1 VIPATVGGVV
11 TLVLLVLPGLAFE
24 LFRQRRR
31 WGRNDSTFV
40 EISRVLVAGLSLG
53 GITFTVLAGVSLA
66 GPRSI
71 ISVPGLVTDKHWL
84 VQHLLVDGWTAWA
97 YGLVSV
103 TLAAFVAAILP
114 GPSTAGSI
122 HTESSWV
129 TCFDRVP
136 RAMQEAMRL
145 RAVPGVRLS
154 VRLTD
159 GTVYVGDRAEY
170 STDLP
175 LEDRELV
182 LGGKLAYKPPGEPD
196 TKLLPRWHQLLV
208 RGDQIS
214 DMLVQ
219 YVPGAE
225 PAERSY
231 SASPRI
237 GWLRRACARLL
248 GRPPDSTWPKLLE
261 APATHATAAARL
273 LVAELGI
280 LVVTAVVS
288 HFT

>member
-1 VIPATVGGVV
+1 MIPATVGGVV

-53 GITFTVLAGVSLA
+53 GITFTLLAGVSLV
-66 GPRSI
+66 GSRSI
-71 ISVPGLVTDKHWL
+71 ISVPDLLTNKHWL
-84 VQHLLVDGWTAWA
+84 VQHMLVDGWTAWA

-103 TLAAFVAAILP
+103 TLAALVAAILP
-114 GPSTAGSI
+114 GANTVGSI

-129 TCFDRVP
+129 TCFDRLP
-136 RAMQEAMRL
+136 RAMQEAMNL
-145 RAVPGVRLS
+145 SAAPGVRLS
-154 VRLTD
+154 VRLND
-159 GTVYVGDRAEY
+159 GSVYVGDRAEY

-182 LGGKLAYKPPGEPD
+182 LGGKLAYQPPGESDAKP
-196 TKLLPRWHQLLV
+196 LPRWQRLLV
-208 RGDQIS
+208 RGDRIS

-219 YVPGAE
+219 YVPGVA
-225 PAERSY
+225 PAVSTPSVSSRF
-231 SASPRI
+231 
-237 GWLRRACARLL
+237 GWFRRACARFL
-248 GRPPDSTWPKLLE
+248 GLRPQSSWPKLLE
-261 APATHATAAARL
+261 APVAHAAAAARL
-273 LVAELGI
+273 LAAEVGI
-280 LVVTAVVS
+280 LVITAVVS

>member
-1 VIPATVGGVV
+1 
-11 TLVLLVLPGLAFE
+11 VLLVLPGLAFE

-40 EISRVLVAGLSLG
+40 EISRVLVAGVGLG
-53 GITFTVLAGVSLA
+53 GLTFTLLAGVSLV

-71 ISVPGLVTDKHWL
+71 ISMPGLVTNKHWL

-103 TLAAFVAAILP
+103 TLAAFVAAIMP
-114 GPSTAGSI
+114 GPNKAGSI
-122 HTESSWV
+122 YTESSWV

-145 RAVPGVRLS
+145 RTVPGVRLS
-154 VRLTD
+154 VRLAD
-159 GTVYVGDRAEY
+159 GTVYVGDRVEY

-182 LGGKLAYKPPGEPD
+182 LGGQLAYRPAGKEE
-196 TKLLPRWHQLLV
+196 TKLLPRWQRLLV

-219 YVPGAE
+219 YVPGVE
-225 PAERSY
+225 PAGGSY
-231 SASPRI
+231 SAPPRC
-237 GWLRRACARLL
+237 GWLRQACARFL
-248 GRPPDSTWPKLLE
+248 GRPADSTWPKLLE
-261 APATHATAAARL
+261 APVTHATAAARL
-273 LVAELGI
+273 LGAELGI
-280 LVVTAVVS
+280 LLAIAIVS
-288 HFT
+288 LLT

>member
-1 VIPATVGGVV
+1 MIPATVGGVV

-53 GITFTVLAGVSLA
+53 GITFTLLAGVSLV

-71 ISVPGLVTDKHWL
+71 VSVPGLLTNKNWL
-84 VQHLLVDGWTAWA
+84 VQHMLVDGWTAWA

-103 TLAAFVAAILP
+103 TLAALVAAVLP
-114 GPSTAGSI
+114 GTNKAGSI

-129 TCFDRVP
+129 TCFDRLP
-136 RAMQEAMRL
+136 RDMQEARGL
-145 RAVPGVRLS
+145 PAIPGVRLS
-154 VRLTD
+154 VRLND
-159 GTVYVGDRAEY
+159 GSVYIGDRTEY

-182 LGGKLAYKPPGEPD
+182 LGGEMTYQAPGESES
-196 TKLLPRWHQLLV
+196 KRLYRWHRLLL

-219 YVPGAE
+219 YVPGVK
-225 PAERSY
+225 
-231 SASPRI
+231 SAGQSPFVSSRLE
-237 GWLRRACARLL
+237 WLRRACASSL
-248 GRPPDSTWPKLLE
+248 GLAPESNWTKVLE
-261 APATHATAAARL
+261 APAAHAAVAARL
-273 LVAELGI
+273 LAAEVGI
-280 LVVTAVVS
+280 LIIIAAVS

>member
-1 VIPATVGGVV
+1 MIPATVGGVV

-31 WGRNDSTFV
+31 WGRNDSTFI
-40 EISRVLVAGLSLG
+40 EISRVLVAGLALG
-53 GITFTVLAGVSLA
+53 GITFTLLAAVSLV

-71 ISVPGLVTDKHWL
+71 VSVAGLVTNKHWL

-103 TLAAFVAAILP
+103 TLAAFVAALMP
-114 GPSTAGSI
+114 GPNKEGSI
-122 HTESSWV
+122 YTESSWV

-136 RAMQEAMRL
+136 RAMQEVMRL
-145 RAVPGVRLS
+145 PTVPGVRLS

-159 GTVYVGDRAEY
+159 GTVYVGDRVEY

-182 LGGKLAYKPPGEPD
+182 LGGKLARQPAGEED
-196 TKLLPRWHQLLV
+196 TKLLPRWHRLMV

-219 YVPGAE
+219 YVPGVESAGSS
-225 PAERSY
+225 R

-237 GWLRRACARLL
+237 GWLRCACARLL

-273 LVAELGI
+273 LAAELVI

>member
-1 VIPATVGGVV
+1 VESPSQC
-11 TLVLLVLPGLAFE
+11 LPVCRWRDLGALSACRAWSRTSTGSCSTSWWTAGPPGRMGWC
-24 LFRQRRR
+24 LSHSPRSWLRSCRGRAPSAASTRR
-31 WGRNDSTFV
+31 
-40 EISRVLVAGLSLG
+40 VAGLPALIG
-53 GITFTVLAGVSLA
+53 CLA
-66 GPRSI
+66 PC
-71 ISVPGLVTDKHWL
+71 K
-84 VQHLLVDGWTAWA
+84 
-97 YGLVSV
+97 
-103 TLAAFVAAILP
+103 
-114 GPSTAGSI
+114 
-122 HTESSWV
+122 
-129 TCFDRVP
+129 
-136 RAMQEAMRL
+136 EAMRL
-145 RAVPGVRLS
+145 PAVPGVRLS

-182 LGGKLAYKPPGEPD
+182 LGGQLAYQPPGEPD
-196 TKLLPRWHQLLV
+196 ARLLTRWQRLVV

-219 YVPGAE
+219 YVQGVEP
-225 PAERSY
+225 PAERPHL
-231 SASPRI
+231 ASPRI
-237 GWLRRACARLL
+237 GWLRRACARFL
-248 GRPPDSTWPKLLE
+248 GRPAESTWPKLLE